1 MQGSSDSQS
10 SIQHHSYCFFEP
22 MWEVLT
28 GAQARNPFFYFVKT
42 RENIGQAFTAAGAGT
57 DFEQATHELLHM
69 AGHVWRIRI

>member
-1 MQGSSDSQS
+1 
-10 SIQHHSYCFFEP
+10 

-42 RENIGQAFTAAGAGT
+42 RENIGEAFTAAGAGT